1 MLDNHNTHN
10 NLYNIYIQDCRK
22 LNVTDQSIFNTL
34 NNLYDKQIKINLI
47 ISKEGSQVKSNF
59 FNNETTSRI
68 ISIVKTFALRIWQSR
83 GKVVYKIDQTLKI
96 FGDRAFLDNLYKV
109 PCIIMYKISEKFL
122 CRNQVGL
129 KNPLKKSTASIKR
142 SKILFLL
149 ATKFN
154 NNLLSSF
161 GPVLYYFY
169 LNSCI

>member
-129 KNPLKKSTASIKR
+129 KNPLKKVQRLSRDLKS
-142 SKILFLL
+142 
-149 ATKFN
+149 
-154 NNLLSSF
+154 SSF
-161 GPVLYYFY
+161 SQQSSTTICFHPSALF
-169 LNSCI
+169 SITFI